1 MSAAEI
7 HDRHE
12 LADAPRVVL
21 LTGGTGGAKLARGLV
36 DLCGARLTVIANA
49 ADDIEIYGAHVSP
62 DPDLCCYWLS
72 HRVDPRGWGIK
83 GDTFTVMDEL
93 RALGEDVW
101 FNLGDRDMAV
111 CVQRAGW
118 LAQGVRPTEA
128 IDRLRR
134 RLGIP
139 AQVLPPTDDPLRTTV
154 QACGERTGV
163 QEFLIRGGG
172 RGPIDD
178 VTVTGLEEAS
188 VTPEVLAALK
198 AADVVVIGPSNPALS
213 IRPIL
218 HLPGMREAIAA
229 AAAPVIAVSPLVA
242 GAVLKGPTAAFLDH
256 LGATH
261 DAAGIAGIYAGVID
275 GLLSD
280 DTPSGALPG
289 GASHRLADVLLDTPE
304 RRRQLAGELLAF
316 AGELRGARA

>member
-1 MSAAEI
+1 MSAPEI
-7 HDRHE
+7 HDAHE
-12 LADAPRVVL
+12 LADPPRVVL

-36 DLCGARLTVIANA
+36 DLCGSRLTVVANA

-72 HRVDPRGWGIK
+72 HRVDPRGWGIE

-111 CVQRAGW
+111 CVQRAQW

-139 AQVLPPTDDPLRTTV
+139 AQVLPPTDDRLRTTV
-154 QACGERTGV
+154 KARGERTGV

-172 RGPIDD
+172 RGPVDD
-178 VTVTGLEEAS
+178 VTVTGLEEAT
-188 VTPEVLAALK
+188 VTPEVLAAIA
-198 AADVVVIGPSNPALS
+198 AADVIVIGPSNPALS
-213 IRPIL
+213 VRPIL

-229 AAAPVIAVSPLVA
+229 AAVPVVAVSPLVA

-256 LGATH
+256 LGASH
-261 DAAGIAGIYAGVID
+261 DAAGIAGIYEGLID

-280 DTPSGALPG
+280 DAPAGELPG
-289 GASHRLADVLLDTPE
+289 GARHRRADVLLDTPE
-304 RRRQLAGELLAF
+304 RRRAVAADLLDFAAALREGEA
-316 AGELRGARA
+316 